1 MIPFRGRIVFKQYIK
16 GKRHTFGIKLFKL
29 CVQDGIIYNFKVY
42 SGKDEHLSDSIA
54 THVVMRLAEDPLDA
68 GRTPYTDN
76 WYTSI
81 GKKIVKSQDSSY
93 GNAAEKSQRNSK
105 RNLRKETKKG

>member
-42 SGKDEHLSDSIA
+42 SGKDEHLSDSCCNEA
-54 THVVMRLAEDPLDA
+54 CRGPS
-68 GRTPYTDN
+68 GCWPYPVYRQLVYKHWQKN
-76 WYTSI
+76 C
-81 GKKIVKSQDSSY
+81 
-93 GNAAEKSQRNSK
+93 
-105 RNLRKETKKG
+105 